1 MQQATHI
8 LEKYWG
14 HKSFRPMQWPIIE
27 TALKNKDVIALLP
40 TGGGKSV
47 CFQVPALYREGIC
60 VVVSPLIALMQDQ
73 VNALKNKGIKAMA
86 LTGGISFQDLDAAL
100 DNCIYGNYKFL
111 YLSPE
116 RLQQELVQERI
127 KRMNVNLIAVDE
139 AHCISHWGHDFR
151 PAYRNVNILRRLKPG
166 VPVMGLT
173 ATATQKVVEDIVSQL
188 ELKDAEIFKQS
199 FFRKNLAYNVI
210 NAEDKNYRLLQL
222 LNKKEES
229 AIIYVRSRKATI
241 EVTNFLKKNN
251 YKAESFHG
259 GLKFEEKQKKLQ
271 NWLDNKIHII
281 VATTAFGM
289 GIDKPDVR
297 QVLHLNL
304 PESIE
309 SYFQEA
315 GRAGRDENPAAATII
330 THTSDIPV
338 LRNQFLAGIPDV
350 ADVKQIYRK
359 LNSYFRIAYGEGKN
373 TNHNFNFGQFCQHYK
388 FNTIKAYQAL
398 QLLDRCGILK
408 LSEQFY
414 KKTELQFI
422 VSGKQLQ
429 YFLGENPKYSLLAK
443 VILRTYGGVL
453 ENPIGISLNTIS
465 DKTGINEKEALH
477 LLGELQQQGIADFT
491 HAKHDANISFW
502 MPREDD
508 NTINPFSAYIKEQK
522 KTKEA
527 NIQAILDYIANEK
540 VCRSRQLLEYFGERN
555 VEDCGICS
563 TCTTTKKVLTR
574 TDMNNIYRVILP
586 LLKQKEYSSRDIIQ
600 NVKYP
605 EDHVLEVLRLL
616 TEKGII
622 YRTKTNTYKIKD

>member
-1 MQQATHI
+1 
-8 LEKYWG
+8 
-14 HKSFRPMQWPIIE
+14 MQWPIIQA
-27 TALKNKDVIALLP
+27 ALQNKDVIALLP

-47 CFQVPALYREGIC
+47 CFQVPAIYREGIC
-60 VVVSPLIALMQDQ
+60 IVVSPLIALMQDQ

-139 AHCISHWGHDFR
+139 AHCISQWGHDFR
-151 PAYRNVNILRRLKPG
+151 PAYRNVNILKRLKPG
-166 VPVMGLT
+166 VPLMSLT
-173 ATATQKVVEDIVSQL
+173 ATATQKVVEDIQTQL
-188 ELKDAEIFKQS
+188 DLEAPEVFKQS
-199 FFRKNLAYNVI
+199 FFRGNLAYNIV

-222 LNKKEES
+222 LTKPEES
-229 AIIYVRSRKATI
+229 VIIYVRSRKATI

-251 YKAESFHG
+251 YKAETFHG
-259 GLKFEEKQKKLQ
+259 GLKLEEKQKKLQ
-271 NWLDNKIHII
+271 NWLDDKINII

-297 QVLHLNL
+297 QVIHLNL

-315 GRAGRDENPAAATII
+315 GRAGRDEKPAVATII

-338 LRNQFLAGIPDV
+338 LKNQFLAGIPDV
-350 ADVKQIYRK
+350 TDVKLVYRK
-359 LNSYFRIAYGEGKN
+359 LNSYFRIAYGEGEN
-373 TNHNFNFGQFCQHYK
+373 TNHNFNFGQFCQHYQ
-388 FNTIKAYQAL
+388 FNTIKTYQAL
-398 QLLDRCGILK
+398 QVLDRCGILK

-429 YFLGENPKYSLLAK
+429 YFLEENPKYNLLVQA
-443 VILRTYGGVL
+443 ILRTYGGIL
-453 ENPIGISLNTIS
+453 ENLTGINLSTIS
-465 DKTGINEKEALH
+465 DKTGTDEKEALR
-477 LLGELQQQGIADFT
+477 LLNELQQQGIADFS
-491 HAKHDANISFW
+491 HAKHDANITFW

-508 NTINPFSAYIKEQK
+508 TTINPFSAYIKEQK
-522 KTKEA
+522 KSKEA
-527 NIQAILDYIANEK
+527 NIQSILDYIANEK
-540 VCRSRQLLEYFGERN
+540 VCRSRQLLEYFGEKE

-563 TCTTTKKVLTR
+563 VCTAHKRILTR
-574 TDMNNIYRVILP
+574 TEMNNIYREIMP
-586 LLKQKEYSSRDIIQ
+586 LLKQQERTSREITQ
-600 NVKYP
+600 NINYP

-616 TEKGII
+616 AEKGII